1 MLKIRNLV
9 SKERKINMNK
19 CSVGGGVLALSNPK
33 CYIILYKNEGKFY
46 LAKGIDAYIL
56 NVLLNYKVI
65 NNKAGFPDNAL
76 SKVLNEIENC
86 KINYQII
93 YENSNPII
101 KDFKK
106 LNNYEVYAEKA
117 KNAIQINENIK
128 ILEEKIKKAN
138 DAELKKIL
146 EYINGL
152 IL

>member
-1 MLKIRNLV
+1 MIKLVLVRHGQSIWNLENKFTGWTDVPLSKKGVEEAIEAGEIIKRNGYTFDVAYTSVLKRAKDTLYN
-9 SKERKINMNK
+9 
-19 CSVGGGVLALSNPK
+19 
-33 CYIILYKNEGKFY
+33 IL
-46 LAKGIDAYIL
+46 
-56 NVLLNYKVI
+56 
-65 NNKAGFPDNAL
+65 
-76 SKVLNEIENC
+76 KVLNEIENC